1 MYEKFYIDRTE
12 EIETL
17 KEIINKRDYYKEN
30 SEKGIS
36 ILINGSWG
44 SGKSKFINDFCENM
58 ELDDKYKNY
67 RIFKYDAFEY
77 DFYDNPFIPLFS
89 FLYDKLKFEIDL
101 NRLVDITSKRSSKL
115 ILDAIYKVVNGF
127 IKKKIGTDLDEI
139 RNALDD
145 VYADIRS
152 SNEVYKEFK
161 ELEEI
166 KNNIKLGIAGSTAS
180 ERDGNPIIFV
190 IDELDRCN
198 PAFAIKTLEILK
210 YFLDIENF
218 IIILSLD
225 EKQLQESAKTIY
237 GQGMNSDIYFSKFF
251 DYKFNLNKLNFIDI
265 IQQESIMDMPD
276 ILPAVNLIFNGLG
289 ISTRDS
295 HKIFNEFLGKY
306 IKYRNDE
313 SCWNEE
319 QCYFILF
326 MLTLKNVDLK
336 FFNSIMNLNFNNY
349 KTLLAQGDDID
360 KKKYLGI
367 LKYHLY
373 DNCELENYLEIFTMY
388 AADLYIEL
396 KFLDHSAD
404 TPNSKLNRQMAALKR
419 MHVFL
424 PQVLLNQTY
433 LDNLREI
440 LN

>member
-67 RIFKYDAFEY
+67 RILKYDAFEY

-89 FLYDKLKFEIDL
+89 FLHDALALEFNI
-101 NRLVDITSKRSSKL
+101 NRLAEITSKHIGTAVLKIAEGVASNFLK
-115 ILDAIYKVVNGF
+115 D
-127 IKKKIGTDLDEI
+127 KIGIDSKKLKKQFNDFCSEF
-139 RNALDD
+139 NANDD
-145 VYADIRS
+145 VY
-152 SNEVYKEFK
+152 NEFK
-161 ELEEI
+161 EFNEI
-166 KNNIKLGIAGSTAS
+166 KVKIKEVIRDSVADGSA
-180 ERDGNPIIFV
+180 PIIFI

-198 PAFAIKTLEILK
+198 PVFAIRTLEILK

-218 IIILSLD
+218 VIILSLD
-225 EKQLQESAKTIY
+225 EKQLQESVKTIY

-251 DYKFNLNKLNFIDI
+251 DYKFNLNKLNFADI
-265 IQQESIMDMPD
+265 IQQESIADMPD
-276 ILPAVNLIFNGLG
+276 IMPAINFIFNTLNVS
-289 ISTRDS
+289 IRDS
-295 HKIFNEFLGKY
+295 HKIFNEFLSKY
-306 IKYRNDE
+306 LKYNNDE
-313 SCWNEE
+313 SDWTEI

-336 FFNSIMNLNFNNY
+336 FYNSIMNLNFNNY
-349 KTLLAQGDDID
+349 RTILDQGVDVDN
-360 KKKYLGI
+360 KKYIKVLGY
-367 LKYHLY
+367 KLY
-373 DNCELENYLEIFTMY
+373 DGSNLEGYINNFTVY
-388 AADLYIEL
+388 AYVAYIDL
-396 KFLDHSAD
+396 KFINYSSE
-404 TPNSKLNRQMAALKR
+404 PLNETLRSQRNALR
-419 MHVFL
+419 NMHMFM
-424 PQVLLNQTY
+424 PQVLLNKTY
-433 LDNLREI
+433 IENLHEI